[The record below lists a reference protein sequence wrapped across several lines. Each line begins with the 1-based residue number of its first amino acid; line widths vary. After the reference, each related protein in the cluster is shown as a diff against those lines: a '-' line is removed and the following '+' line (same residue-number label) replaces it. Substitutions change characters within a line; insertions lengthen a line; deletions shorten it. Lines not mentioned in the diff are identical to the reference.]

1 MLPVNGLTWR
11 PKLFQN
17 YIQIPACND
26 NGFCLS
32 RSRFRFQVV
41 TFLSFWRDPTSCC
54 FSSSLPLSVPSSSIS
69 ISMCIYSD
77 KERCTRAEFEKVRG
91 GSPPLRTFL
100 VELHDHFL
108 PPSLPPL
115 FLRSSCLSSSCK
127 EHGSPSDGLECARSP
142 FHSAPKAVESS
153 LWAVSGTTTAA
164 ATHPLT
170 HPHSFCVC
178 YPVSRPI
185 TPLTSQR

>member
-1 MLPVNGLTWR
+1 MLPVKGITWR

-17 YIQIPACND
+17 YIRIPACND
-26 NGFCLS
+26 NGFLPFTFSFSISSCHVSFILEGPDILLFLFPHSLFLFPLPQSRSLCASTQTKSAVPVLSSKEFVVEVCLS
-32 RSRFRFQVV
+32 E
-41 TFLSFWRDPTSCC
+41 P
-54 FSSSLPLSVPSSSIS
+54 FSSSFMTI
-69 ISMCIYSD
+69 
-77 KERCTRAEFEKVRG
+77 
-91 GSPPLRTFL
+91 
-100 VELHDHFL
+100 
-108 PPSLPPL
+108 
-115 FLRSSCLSSSCK
+115 SSSCK